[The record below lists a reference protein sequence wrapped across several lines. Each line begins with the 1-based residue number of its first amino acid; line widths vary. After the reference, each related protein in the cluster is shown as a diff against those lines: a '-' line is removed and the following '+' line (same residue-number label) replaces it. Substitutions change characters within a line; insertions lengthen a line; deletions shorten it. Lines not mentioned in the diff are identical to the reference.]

1 MSISEPMRTQYH
13 VISWDRDKQRGYV
26 VDRTGYEFLITRS
39 NLAPECEGQVAEGDV
54 VSGVAIETT
63 VGDILIEKGSN
74 PIRERK
80 EFASEGIEPL
90 GSWAP
95 RTGTPQKFGT
105 PDSGKYSHPKS

>member
-1 MSISEPMRTQYH
+1 MSVNEQMRMNYH
-13 VISWDRDKQRGYV
+13 VARWDREKQRGYII
-26 VDRTGYEFLITRS
+26 DRTGYEFLVTRA
-39 NLAPECEGQVAEGDV
+39 NLAPECEGQLAEGDL

-80 EFASEGIEPL
+80 EFASEGVEPL

-95 RTGTPQKFGT
+95 RSGTPQKFGN
-105 PDSGKYSHPKS
+105 PDSGKFSHPKS